1 MNVIRN
7 LKIRGKLYILIGLAL
22 AGLLAL
28 ESLSLLQMKNL
39 NGVTNDITE
48 NWLFG
53 LSTARSMST
62 TLSNVR
68 LNETMILTTES
79 REDLLASKEYL
90 EKDKNSM
97 DAFLESYK
105 KAIVDEKAK
114 KIFNELALCWDEYKE
129 FDATI
134 IKMEAEGNWEE
145 ALEKLNNE
153 GAKLYN
159 NINDVIS
166 NLIEYN
172 MNGSEQ
178 AKIESNHTYTKAKL
192 SMLVLLLVFVSLG
205 VIFSYIIVRGI
216 AVPLRQL
223 EKATIDISNGEL
235 EISIPYESRDELG
248 MLSERFRK
256 LARKLR
262 VIIKDEN
269 DFLGRMAAGDFTV
282 DTQCET
288 EYIGD
293 FQPLLLSFRKISKHL
308 NETMLHISESAERV
322 AGGSEHVS
330 VGAQALSQGSV
341 EQASSIQELAATIA
355 EISEQIRRNANTAIE
370 ANERASEVNKEMTL
384 SNQKMQNMVNAMEE
398 ISNSSNEIGKIIKTI
413 EDIAFQ
419 TNILAL
425 NAAVEAARAG
435 NAGKG
440 FAVVADEVRNLAS
453 KSAEASKSTASLIEQ
468 SIRSVENGTLI
479 ANETAQS
486 LTNAVN
492 GSKEFTQLID
502 RISDASGQQASAVTQ
517 ITAGI
522 DQISEVVQTN
532 SLTAEKSAAASEELS
547 KQSQKMKNLVN
558 YFKLK
563 EKSE

>member
-7 LKIRGKLYILIGLAL
+7 LKIRGKLYILIGIAL

-90 EKDKNSM
+90 EKEKNSM
-97 DAFLESYK
+97 DTFLESYK
-105 KAIVDEKAK
+105 KAVVDEKDK

-205 VIFSYIIVRGI
+205 VTFSYIIVRGI
-216 AVPLRQL
+216 VVPLRQL

-330 VGAQALSQGSV
+330 VGDRKSV
-341 EQASSIQELAATIA
+341 
-355 EISEQIRRNANTAIE
+355 
-370 ANERASEVNKEMTL
+370 V
-384 SNQKMQNMVNAMEE
+384 
-398 ISNSSNEIGKIIKTI
+398 
-413 EDIAFQ
+413 
-419 TNILAL
+419 
-425 NAAVEAARAG
+425 
-435 NAGKG
+435 
-440 FAVVADEVRNLAS
+440 
-453 KSAEASKSTASLIEQ
+453 
-468 SIRSVENGTLI
+468 
-479 ANETAQS
+479 
-486 LTNAVN
+486 
-492 GSKEFTQLID
+492 
-502 RISDASGQQASAVTQ
+502 
-517 ITAGI
+517 
-522 DQISEVVQTN
+522 
-532 SLTAEKSAAASEELS
+532 
-547 KQSQKMKNLVN
+547 
-558 YFKLK
+558 
-563 EKSE
+563 

>member
-7 LKIRGKLYILIGLAL
+7 LKIRGKLYILIGIAL

-90 EKDKNSM
+90 EKEKNSM

-308 NETMLHISESAERV
+308 NETMLHIVRARNELRVVLNMFRWEHRRYLRDRWNRQARFRNWQLPLQKFQNRFVEMRTRQLKQMRERV
-322 AGGSEHVS
+322 R
-330 VGAQALSQGSV
+330 
-341 EQASSIQELAATIA
+341 SI
-355 EISEQIRRNANTAIE
+355 
-370 ANERASEVNKEMTL
+370 K
-384 SNQKMQNMVNAMEE
+384 K
-398 ISNSSNEIGKIIKTI
+398 
-413 EDIAFQ
+413 
-419 TNILAL
+419 
-425 NAAVEAARAG
+425 
-435 NAGKG
+435 
-440 FAVVADEVRNLAS
+440 
-453 KSAEASKSTASLIEQ
+453 
-468 SIRSVENGTLI
+468 
-479 ANETAQS
+479 
-486 LTNAVN
+486 
-492 GSKEFTQLID
+492 
-502 RISDASGQQASAVTQ
+502 
-517 ITAGI
+517 
-522 DQISEVVQTN
+522 
-532 SLTAEKSAAASEELS
+532 
-547 KQSQKMKNLVN
+547 
-558 YFKLK
+558 
-563 EKSE
+563 